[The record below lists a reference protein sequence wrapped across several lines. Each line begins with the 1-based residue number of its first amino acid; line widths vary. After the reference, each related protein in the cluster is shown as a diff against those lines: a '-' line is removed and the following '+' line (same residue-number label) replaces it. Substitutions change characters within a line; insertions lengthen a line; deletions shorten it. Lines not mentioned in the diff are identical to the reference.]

1 MNIIDTRSNIAFS
14 NHKKGSIKNIP
25 LFELKSF
32 EYALPSKD
40 FTDIIFQSIPSVEF
54 FKEKDHLINKDIY
67 TMGPSTKNFLLQ
79 KGFDSICP
87 AIPGSKEL
95 IKLLPN
101 LNNNKYL
108 IVKGDDGLSDIFDYL
123 YKNKN
128 NVEEISCYKR
138 VKFKSYDDV
147 KESFLKA
154 DAVIFSSTFGA
165 QIFFEEIYSSDVKAK
180 FFGISDRIKNY
191 VCDLGY
197 KCKFVDAFDQDVV
210 ISIKNSI

>member
-197 KCKFVDAFDQDVV
+197 KCKFVEAFDQDVV

>member
-197 KCKFVDAFDQDVV
+197 KCKFVDTFDQDVV

>member
-14 NHKKGSIKNIP
+14 NHKKGSLKNIP
-25 LFELKSF
+25 LFELKSI
-32 EYALPSKD
+32 EYSLPSKD
-40 FTDIIFQSIPSVEF
+40 FTDIIFQSIPSIEF

-87 AIPGSKEL
+87 TIPGSKEL

-101 LNNNKYL
+101 LNNNKFL
-108 IVKGDDGLSDIFDYL
+108 IVKGNDGLSDIFDYL

-138 VKFKSYDDV
+138 IKFKSYDDI

-154 DAVIFSSTFGA
+154 DAVIFFSTFGA

-180 FFGISDRIKNY
+180 FFGISDRIKDY

-197 KCKFVDAFDQDVV
+197 KCKFVEAFDQDVV